1 MLVYLEVMENKFSEQ
16 DFTQRSL
23 IDTWLVEIYLNEI
36 NNSNDLEAFSAL
48 SYNLK
53 ELLQLKEK
61 YLDKVI
67 YFNS

>member
-1 MLVYLEVMENKFSEQ
+1 MENKFSEQ

-61 YLDKVI
+61 YLDNVI
-67 YFNS
+67 YFKS

>member
-1 MLVYLEVMENKFSEQ
+1 MENKFSEQ